1 MKPAIQKYP
10 TMSYQER
17 TYRNRVSH
25 NSLASFR
32 LCVRETDLLIH
43 CDTDLSHKALES
55 VYIYRGFIE
64 SYINR
69 HPDFLTSLAPIDD
82 DALAPAIIRDMLK
95 ASFAANVGPMAAVA
109 GAISEYVAN
118 DLLKISQN
126 VIVENGGYIYLKS
139 QEQVRVGV
147 FAGDSQLTYKIGLL
161 LKPGQMPLGIC
172 TSSGTVGH
180 SLSLGKADA
189 VCVLSKSSTMAD
201 AAATAIGNIVK
212 GKGDI
217 RTALEKG
224 IEIEGVLG
232 ALIIIGDQFGVI
244 GDVELA

>member
-1 MKPAIQKYP
+1 
-10 TMSYQER
+10 MSYQER
-17 TYRNRVSH
+17 TYRNKVSQ
-25 NSLASFR
+25 NSLSSFHLR
-32 LCVRETDLLIH
+32 VRETDLLIH
-43 CDTDLSHKALES
+43 CDTDLSQKALDS

-95 ASFAANVGPMAAVA
+95 ASLAANVGPMAAVA

-126 VIVENGGYIYLKS
+126 VIVENGGDVYLTTE
-139 QEQVRVGV
+139 QEVRVGV
-147 FAGDSQLTYKIGLL
+147 FAGNSPLTYNIALL
-161 LKPGQMPLGIC
+161 LKSEQMPLGVC

-180 SLSLGKADA
+180 SLSFGKADA
-189 VCVLSKSSTMAD
+189 VCVLSKSATLAD
-201 AAATAIGNIVK
+201 AAATAIGNLVK

-224 IEIEGVLG
+224 MQIDGVLG
-232 ALIIIGDQFGVI
+232 ALIVLGDHFGVI
-244 GDVELA
+244 GDVELI

>member
-1 MKPAIQKYP
+1 MN
-10 TMSYQER
+10 YQER
-17 TYRNRVSH
+17 IYRNRVS
-25 NSLASFR
+25 NNGLTSFQI
-32 LCVRETDLLIH
+32 CVRQTDLLIS
-43 CDTDLSHKALES
+43 CDKSLSRKVLES
-55 VYIYRGFIE
+55 VYIYRGYIE
-64 SYINR
+64 SYVKN
-69 HPDFLTSLAPIDD
+69 HPDFLTSLSPVRTDD
-82 DALAPAIIRDMLK
+82 LAPPIIRDMLK
-95 ASFAANVGPMAAVA
+95 AAFAANVGPMASVA

-126 VIVENGGYIYLKS
+126 VIVENGGDIFLKT
-139 QEQVRVGV
+139 QREARVGI
-147 FAGDSQLTYKIGLL
+147 FAGSSPLTYKLNLL
-161 LKPGQMPLGIC
+161 LKPAQMPLGVC

-180 SLSLGKADA
+180 SLSFGNADA
-189 VCVLSKSSTMAD
+189 VSVISKSSTVAD
-201 AAATAIGNIVK
+201 AAATAIGNLVK